1 VDDLPATR
9 SRRRLGVCRAS
20 FKETRLPLARR
31 WTIRKASTM
40 TDLQRAELVMVLQ
53 GFKENK
59 KPKSVNGEEWRLQNI
74 ERAMEQI
81 LDILSAPAEKR

>member
-1 VDDLPATR
+1 
-9 SRRRLGVCRAS
+9 
-20 FKETRLPLARR
+20 
-31 WTIRKASTM
+31 M